1 MEWKSERRPG
11 QDRRLPEPA
20 RAPDSKLLP
29 GVPPIAAWPAA
40 IGNALQTLSDAR
52 CDVWRDFDP
61 ADRMRFYSLRL
72 LEAGMIEATPDEIIA
87 KRTDWR
93 FLNELK
99 RELKG

>member
-1 MEWKSERRPG
+1 MEIRTAPG
-11 QDRRLPEPA
+11 PGPPPTGPCSSTRQQ
-20 RAPDSKLLP
+20 LLP

-40 IGNALQTLSDAR
+40 IGNALQTLSAAR
-52 CDVWRDFDP
+52 YDVWRDFDP
-61 ADRMRFYSLRL
+61 ADRMRLYSLRL

-87 KRTDWR
+87 KGTDWR